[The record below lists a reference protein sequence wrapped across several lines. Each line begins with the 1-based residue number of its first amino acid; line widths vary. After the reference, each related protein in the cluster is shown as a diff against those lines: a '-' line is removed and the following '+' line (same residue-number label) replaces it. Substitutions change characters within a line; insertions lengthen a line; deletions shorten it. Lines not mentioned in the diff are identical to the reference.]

1 VSSTEP
7 EHPNRSFESD
17 GLTLAYGDAG
27 AGPPLVLIHG
37 WGAAGSEWQEFGWV
51 SLLAHRHRLL
61 MPDVRGH
68 GRSDKPH
75 EPEAYRMDA
84 LARDVAGLL
93 ESASTPK
100 AVLFGYSMG
109 GAIALWT
116 AALWP
121 DRVERL
127 VVGAPSGA
135 DPEDAAALGR
145 ALRGTGPLA
154 ERAGSYR
161 DYALRAPGNDL
172 SALAACLETGLPAP
186 ACGDLARYHGP
197 ALLAAGERDRRYAA
211 TQRLAS
217 CLLEARFLSIPGADH
232 MGAFGDHGFKRAVID
247 FLDDVL

>member
-1 VSSTEP
+1 
-7 EHPNRSFESD
+7 
-17 GLTLAYGDAG
+17 LTLAYGDVG
-27 AGPPLVLIHG
+27 AGPPVVLIHG

-61 MPDVRGH
+61 TPDVRGH

-75 EPEAYRMDA
+75 EPAAYRMDA
-84 LARDVAGLL
+84 LARDVVDLLEDAGLP
-93 ESASTPK
+93 T

-116 AALWP
+116 AALAP

-135 DPEDAAALGR
+135 EPEDAAALGR
-145 ALRGTGPLA
+145 ALRSGGPL
-154 ERAGSYR
+154 EDRARSYR

-172 SALAACLETGLPAP
+172 LALAACLETGLPAP
-186 ACGDLARYHGP
+186 ACQDLARFHGA
-197 ALLAAGERDRRYAA
+197 ALLAAGERDRRYTA
-211 TQRLAS
+211 TRKLAS
-217 CLLEARFLSIPGADH
+217 CLSKARFCSIPAADH

-247 FLDDVL
+247 FLDEAL